1 MESLKEPLDAE
12 RVAKNIVHAFST
24 PYLIEGNEIF
34 ASFSIGIS
42 IFPDDGMDT
51 ETLLQSADAAMYQAK
66 DEGKHRAK
74 FYAPHMRAQSLER
87 IHLQKQLSHALEE
100 NQFFLQY
107 QPQVNYLTG
116 EISSVEAL
124 LRWKHPSLGLIS
136 PARFI
141 PIAEE
146 TGLILP
152 IGEWVLRTAFAQARA
167 WQDADLPSIRVA
179 VNLSNLQF
187 KQPDIALTVQKAIDD
202 VGVLPSLLEIELME
216 NIVFRDSDALFGN
229 LYKLRST
236 GVSLAMDD
244 FGAGFSTLGYLAHIP
259 FDRIKIDQR
268 LVATLEDPRDAAIV
282 SGIITI
288 CNNLNLEVVAEGVET
303 AVQLEFCASKGCK
316 FFQGWY
322 YSPSVD
328 ADRITQYLQYGVPW
342 GGQKNS
348 AHETSA

>member
-1 MESLKEPLDAE
+1 
-12 RVAKNIVHAFST
+12 
-24 PYLIEGNEIF
+24 
-34 ASFSIGIS
+34 
-42 IFPDDGMDT
+42 MDT
-51 ETLLQSADAAMYQAK
+51 ETLLQSADAAMYHAK

-74 FYAPHMRAQSLER
+74 FYVPHMRAQSRER
-87 IHLQKQLSHALEE
+87 IQLQKQLSHALEE
-100 NQFFLQY
+100 EQLFLQY
-107 QPQVNYLTG
+107 QPQINHQTG
-116 EISSVEAL
+116 EIVCVEAL
-124 LRWKHPSLGLIS
+124 LRWKHPSLGLVS

-152 IGEWVLRTAFAQARA
+152 IGEWVLRTAFAQARE
-167 WQDADLPSIRVA
+167 WQDFDSKSVRVA

-187 KQPDIALTVQKAIDD
+187 KQPDIALTVKRTIDD
-202 VGVLPSLLEIELME
+202 VEVRPNLIEIELME
-216 NIVFRDSDALFGN
+216 NIVFRDSDASFGN
-229 LYKLRST
+229 LNNLRST

-268 LVATLEDPRDAAIV
+268 LVATISNPRDAAVV

-303 AVQLEFCASKGCK
+303 ISQLDFCASRGCN

-322 YSPSVD
+322 YSPAVD
-328 ADRITQYLQYGVPW
+328 AARITEYLQHGTPW
-342 GGQKNS
+342 NGHKK
-348 AHETSA
+348 